1 MPDDWAIEFEGFEFA
16 PIPRS
21 WLAHPHAE
29 DRESHDT
36 PRLFAV
42 SAATYGRRT
51 LKVRYGEPRT
61 GELLVLQLP
70 AAGLDDGGIVPEGL
84 LTGTDW
90 TRSLTPSPHNEPRDV
105 LRAPEQEHL
114 RALWADSSLLP
125 GGQRAVTDGGG
136 RDAE

>member
-1 MPDDWAIEFEGFEFA
+1 MPEDRAIEFEGFEFA

-61 GELLVLQLP
+61 GEVLVLRLP
-70 AAGLDDGGIVPEGL
+70 ACEHGAGVVPEGL
-84 LTGTDW
+84 VTGTDW
-90 TRSLTPSPHNEPRDV
+90 TRSLTPSPRNEPRDV

-136 RDAE
+136 RGAE